1 VREDGDPGTF
11 GNILRRY
18 RWVAGLTQEELA
30 QQSGLS
36 VRAVSD
42 IERGHTS
49 RPYARTIRL
58 LADALQLDEFARAR
72 LMSAV
77 HDGSEDA
84 AGEREEWI
92 ARWQEAAVRTT
103 AARTA
108 AAASD
113 VIDSDDVPAARARRD
128 NRSLEDPRQA
138 RWSHLAA
145 ASAAAALVGCVV
157 GWAMVNHAQPK
168 TNLSAVSKLPPGLLA
183 PVSDGA
189 SHDVARCDQGTADLT
204 SSLVRGS
211 NGTFWGTVEVQYS
224 YRCASVWTHFDPS
237 PAVSNTKA
245 VMVTLK
251 IINRPDGKYQ
261 VSQASGTDQPQG
273 TEMLLLHDGCAQGS
287 VILLKLGRELASATT
302 ACQAPP

>member
-1 VREDGDPGTF
+1 MREDGDPGTF

-30 QQSGLS
+30 RQSGLS
-36 VRAVSD
+36 VRALSD
-42 IERGHTS
+42 IERGRTS

-58 LADALQLDEFARAR
+58 LADALKLDEPARAR

-77 HDGSEDA
+77 HDGTEEA
-84 AGEREEWI
+84 AGARGEWI
-92 ARWQEAAVRTT
+92 APWQEA

-113 VIDSDDVPAARARRD
+113 VVDSDDAPTARARRD
-128 NRSLEDPRQA
+128 NRSWEEPRQA
-138 RWSHLAA
+138 RWAHLAA
-145 ASAAAALVGCVV
+145 ASAAAALAGCVV
-157 GWAMVNHAQPK
+157 GWAMVNHAETKLP
-168 TNLSAVSKLPPGLLA
+168 TVSKLPPGLLA

-189 SHDVARCDQGTADLT
+189 SSAVARCDQGTADLA

-237 PAVSNTKA
+237 PAVSGTKA

-251 IINRPDGKYQ
+251 IVNRPDGKYQ
-261 VSQASGTDQPQG
+261 VSRASGTDQPQG

-302 ACQAPP
+302 ACQAAP